1 MTDRLKHH
9 SLKPIAKRTF
19 AAKVALAALL
29 STCVLAQPTYAA
41 EQEWWFDVEVI
52 LFERNLDVG
61 SISEKFE
68 QSPLIHNNEYLDIL
82 TPYLTP
88 DLRFLQA
95 GLSYCRGSSRQAV
108 KTQYEKDFSF
118 PMPVGETNDSSL
130 PQVNEPKG
138 QDRLPKQQI
147 VANPDITPEDSFE
160 YKVATTDIFANS
172 DDKTSVAQI
181 ADVKNTAQ
189 ANSEL
194 VNNVIAEQQTNQNSV
209 VEVEVVRP
217 PLQVEFIEW
226 QIPNV
231 FPCAYSEQID
241 PGFAS
246 LIHWQNSQVETLP
259 SNHIQR
265 VPDVINGIEW
275 AQKRSASLLPKSH
288 MRMTDLYEKIKKQRD
303 ISPLLHVNWR
313 QRVYF
318 GRDNGKTIRL
328 IAGQNFAQQFDGKG
342 EVLVNE
348 TDDLFDSLNQQKD
361 EFYLPEEELALLS
374 AEQQQGLLAGRS
386 DIEKSIS
393 VDLFAMIDQALADDT
408 PIDIEQVN
416 SQTDQQ
422 SAVTKSD
429 MLKELWQ
436 LDGGM
441 TVYLRNVGRVPYL
454 HIDSNIDFRQPTFSS
469 KTPVKIKQLSDNL
482 AEQGAIAVNQ
492 VQQPNY
498 LQSVNFNQLRR
509 VISKQVHYFDHPLF
523 GMVVSINRYR
533 WPETDQD
540 SEDIDDELLTE
551 DN

>member
-9 SLKPIAKRTF
+9 SLKPIAKGPF
-19 AAKVALAALL
+19 AVKVALAALL
-29 STCVLAQPTYAA
+29 STCVLAQPSNAA

-52 LFERNLDVG
+52 LFERNLDVA

-88 DLRFLQA
+88 DLSYLQA
-95 GLSYCRGSSRQAV
+95 GLSYCRESNRQAV
-108 KTQYEKDFSF
+108 KKQYEKDLSF
-118 PMPVGETNDSSL
+118 PMPVAETNDSAV
-130 PQVNEPKG
+130 PQVNEPIAQLSKKEVV
-138 QDRLPKQQI
+138 D
-147 VANPDITPEDSFE
+147 NPDNTPEDSFE
-160 YKVATTDIFANS
+160 YVVATTDIFANS
-172 DDKTSVAQI
+172 EDNKVVAQI
-181 ADVKNTAQ
+181 MDVEGTKLAHSEQKNTG
-189 ANSEL
+189 NL
-194 VNNVIAEQQTNQNSV
+194 EQQTNQELASGTNL
-209 VEVEVVRP
+209 VRP
-217 PLQVEFIEW
+217 PIQVEFIEW
-226 QIPNV
+226 QIPNE

-246 LIHWQNSQVETLP
+246 LTSWKNSQVDSHS
-259 SNHIQR
+259 SNHGKR
-265 VPDVINGIEW
+265 VPDVISGIEW
-275 AQKRSASLLPKSH
+275 PQKRSASLLPKSN

-313 QRVYF
+313 QQVYF

-342 EVLVNE
+342 EVLLNE
-348 TDDLFDSLNQQKD
+348 TDDLFNSLNQQKD
-361 EFYLPEEELALLS
+361 EFYLPAEELALLS
-374 AEQQQGLLAGRS
+374 AEQQQALLAGRN
-386 DIEKSIS
+386 DAEKSIS

-408 PIDIEQVN
+408 PINMQQTE

-422 SAVTKSD
+422 TTVAKSD

-441 TVYLRNVGRVPYL
+441 TVYLRNVGRIPYL
-454 HIDSNIDFRQPTFSS
+454 HIDSNLDFRQPIFSS
-469 KTPVKIKQLSDNL
+469 ETPLQIKQLSENL
-482 AEQGAIAVNQ
+482 AEQGAIAVTQ
-492 VQQPNY
+492 IQQPNY

-523 GMVVSINRYR
+523 GMVVRIDRYR
-533 WPETDQD
+533 WPVVDLD
-540 SEDIDDELLTE
+540 SEDNDNELLTE